1 MEIIK
6 RILCLF
12 IPGDGKERYETYGW
26 AQTVVFSNFYL
37 CFERIIR
44 IGGYYMTKKNDM
56 VTEQI
61 GITDTTYKEWK
72 SARSIIIVIVMIL
85 RFMS

>member
-1 MEIIK
+1 
-6 RILCLF
+6 
-12 IPGDGKERYETYGW
+12 
-26 AQTVVFSNFYL
+26 
-37 CFERIIR
+37 
-44 IGGYYMTKKNDM
+44 MTKKNDM